1 MWADSGAGA
10 LSMGGIFAEIFTFFL
25 LVIISSLFLI
35 QYLRKRKNKPM
46 SKIISGFGIAL
57 SILIFLNHTSM
68 TFAHL
73 DFIKKQKQ
81 IVSDPNYV
89 DSWGRPLSIR
99 EGWIKSGYRNIR
111 ISIIESVIFGLLPL
125 LIFYRQYRR
134 ISLNRIEKMLAE
146 KISKG

>member
-10 LSMGGIFAEIFTFFL
+10 LSMGVFVAEIFTFLL

-35 QYLRKRKNKPM
+35 QYLRKRKDKPM

-57 SILIFLNHTSM
+57 SILIFLNHTNM

-73 DFIKKQKQ
+73 GFIKEQKQ
-81 IVSDPNYV
+81 ILSDPNYA

-134 ISLNRIEKMLAE
+134 ILTK
-146 KISKG
+146 

>member
-10 LSMGGIFAEIFTFFL
+10 LSMGGIFAEILTFLL

-73 DFIKKQKQ
+73 DFIKEQKQ
-81 IVSDPNYV
+81 IVSDPNY
-89 DSWGRPLSIR
+89 
-99 EGWIKSGYRNIR
+99 
-111 ISIIESVIFGLLPL
+111 
-125 LIFYRQYRR
+125 
-134 ISLNRIEKMLAE
+134 
-146 KISKG
+146 